1 MKSTI
6 RTMAQSAVTAAK
18 HFSGEQTRSQD
29 RTITNAKEVLKE
41 VAKRDLLKCRNING
55 ISYCEHNS

>member
-18 HFSGEQTRSQD
+18 HFSGEQTKSQD
-29 RTITNAKEVLKE
+29 RTITNAKEV
-41 VAKRDLLKCRNING
+41 
-55 ISYCEHNS
+55 